1 MRKNF
6 LFYLMISFFFIASC
20 AGDWASIKRGVTGA
34 KSNDTDEFLVKK
46 KDPLISPPDFEKLPV
61 PKSKKNQQKKSDEIQ
76 TLLKKTDT
84 KNSKS
89 NEDKS
94 TKLDEYILD
103 QIKNN

>member
-1 MRKNF
+1 MLISKFKIFLLIIIISLTGTSCSSVKNAF
-6 LFYLMISFFFIASC
+6 
-20 AGDWASIKRGVTGA
+20 DPKIKNT
-34 KSNDTDEFLVKK
+34 SEEFLVEKK
-46 KDPLISPPDFEKLPV
+46 TPLSIPPDFEKLPI
-61 PKSKKNQQKKSDEIQ
+61 PKSKKSQQEKSDEIQ

-89 NEDKS
+89 NDDKS